1 MNDTSL
7 MEKVDSNTTPDSLD
21 MCNNEFKDD
30 QYADDHEDERVM
42 SYDKDDLA
50 NIFAPNCEETL
61 ILEEESRSKL
71 DKELIKKYSS
81 NHVSK
86 TTLKESVGSYDMIHN
101 YYLEEAKKK
110 AQLQKDKALNSKP
123 SVITHARLSNTASG
137 RKPKPSKYNQQ
148 TRNWPPSMSSR
159 VTNKAVHIAEKPRN
173 QNPFLKTKDLAC
185 PTCKKCIYTANH
197 DACILKYLS
206 KCSIWE
212 ALRGNTHDLDSIWED
227 KGQDCKFTRSGF
239 KNMHTMPGDGVTIP
253 SDAVR
258 TYKRQCQGQV
268 IGTTAEREPTYWNP
282 VEMRR
287 IAIGCWMLGVQVATI
302 DEILYRGGWGLRGI
316 WLGDE

>member
-1 MNDTSL
+1 MKEKFVDTNSGKPSIG
-7 MEKVDSNTTPDSLD
+7 ETT
-21 MCNNEFKDD
+21 
-30 QYADDHEDERVM
+30 
-42 SYDKDDLA
+42 
-50 NIFAPNCEETL
+50 FATNQRSTSFRKTYFAKPYHVNAPGP
-61 ILEEESRSKL
+61 SR
-71 DKELIKKYSS
+71 YSS

-86 TTLKESVGSYDMIHN
+86 TTLKESVGSNDMIHN

-110 AQLQKDKALNSKP
+110 AQLQKHKALNSKP
-123 SVITHARLSNTASG
+123 SVITPARLSNTASG
-137 RKPKPSKYNQQ
+137 RKLKPSNYNQQ

-173 QNPFLKTKDLAC
+173 QNPFLKSKDLAC

-206 KCSIWE
+206 KVESLLMLVLGGFPLRSLLKLATTRMIVIWE

-258 TYKRQCQGQV
+258 TYKRQCQETCDDV
-268 IGTTAEREPTYWNP
+268 RNVTALMETLEDSAK
-282 VEMRR
+282 RR
-287 IAIGCWMLGVQVATI
+287 LQESCDTVATYF
-302 DEILYRGGWGLRGI
+302 LYI
-316 WLGDE
+316 